1 MVAVIPLPGVTATMS
16 NDIVHAQVCAAL
28 EQHLPHWLSDSSRE
42 RLALLVSG
50 IIEARSSRP
59 ARIAA
64 AICNRDLRQAQAESV
79 ERRIRR
85 TQNDPEL
92 QAHLCVDPLVRQ

>member
-16 NDIVHAQVCAAL
+16 TDIVHARVSAAL
-28 EQHLPHWLSDSSRE
+28 EQHLPRWLSASSRE

-64 AICNRDLRQAQAESV
+64 AICERGLSQAEPESV

-92 QAHLCVDPLVRQ
+92 QARLVVDPLV